1 MPSDAAA
8 ATRTSASE
16 RMRATRERR
25 RRGAVLVEVE
35 VDAGMLDRL
44 IAVGMLSADQRT
56 DREAVGAAL
65 LGLTRARSSTPS
77 AVAFAEMLAEALRQ
91 KRNGGYG

>member
-1 MPSDAAA
+1 M
-8 ATRTSASE
+8 ATRATAAD

-77 AVAFAEMLAEALRQ
+77 AVAFAEMLAEALAE
-91 KRNGGYG
+91 KRSANAGYYR